1 MEPYND
7 LNSFQLDILREAG
20 NIGAGH
26 AATSLSQLLGRKI
39 EMEVPGARIAS
50 LTEVTEWIGGA
61 DQLVAAVFLRVGGDV
76 TGGMFLVVT
85 IEEASSLI
93 QYLTGDSEVTLEN
106 EPGLSAL
113 QEAGNILA
121 GSYLS
126 SLSDFTGL
134 GMKASPPEVIMDMA
148 GAILGSGLTE
158 TSRFG
163 EHAIL
168 IETSFSE
175 WDEIKGRFLFLPDP
189 DAVPTVFK
197 ALGVSAD
204 E

>member
-1 MEPYND
+1 MGPYND
-7 LNSFQLDILREAG
+7 LNSFQLDILREVG

-26 AATSLSQLLGRKI
+26 AATSLSQLLNRRI
-39 EMEVPGARIAS
+39 VMEVPEARIAS

-61 DQLVAAVFLRVGGDV
+61 EQLVAAVFLRIEGDV
-76 TGGMFLVVT
+76 TGGMFLIVS
-85 IEEASSLI
+85 IEEANSLI
-93 QYLTGDSEVTLEN
+93 AYLTGNSEISLKN

-126 SLSDFTGL
+126 SLSDFTKL
-134 GMKASPPEVIMDMA
+134 EMKASPPELIVDMA
-148 GAILGSGLTE
+148 GAILASGLTE

-163 EHAIL
+163 EQAIL
-168 IETSFSE
+168 IETSFCE
-175 WDEIKGRFLFLPDP
+175 WDEIRGRFLFLPDP

-197 ALGVSAD
+197 ALGVCAN